1 MNTVKEQVLRV
12 QRYGIFR
19 FCQEENTK
27 RYGKSDELLYFCG
40 WISNIQSAMTKYPIG
55 LQNFQGLRE
64 DGYVYVD
71 KTAFVYQLAQS
82 GKYYFLSRPR
92 RFGKSLFLSTLEA
105 YYLGKK
111 ELFKGLALERLEKDW
126 KIYPVLHLDLNAAKY
141 TEPKALT
148 DIIEWHCRQWE
159 EIYGESFAESNLYD
173 RIKDIIIH
181 AYEKTGQK
189 VVILVDEYDKPLLQA
204 IGNKALQD
212 EYRAMLKSVYGV
224 AKTMDGYIQLA
235 FFTGVTKFS
244 KVSVFSDLN
253 NLEDLTLDY
262 RYAEICG
269 ITEKEIRENLDEE
282 VGKMAEANHMTKEEC
297 YAKLKENYDGYHFN
311 EESVGMYN
319 PFSLINALSKQRFKD
334 YWFETGT
341 PTFLVETLK
350 QNNYELE
357 NMTREEVTADLL
369 GSLDSIDQN
378 PLPLLYQ
385 SGYLTIKDY
394 SPRFNSY
401 VLGFPNG
408 EVERGFTQFLFRYYA
423 PIRMDQSVSFINNF
437 TREVEAGQ
445 PEKFMSRLETM
456 FADQHYQIAGD
467 AELYFHNV
475 VYVVFK
481 MLGFYVDVER
491 HTSDGRM
498 DMLVQTKDY
507 IYIFEFKID
516 KSADEALKQIEEKQ
530 YAKPFETDSRKLYK
544 IGVNFSSATR
554 RIEEWKMIP

>member
-1 MNTVKEQVLRV
+1 
-12 QRYGIFR
+12 
-19 FCQEENTK
+19 
-27 RYGKSDELLYFCG
+27 
-40 WISNIQSAMTKYPIG
+40 MTKYPIG

-71 KTAFVYQLAQS
+71 KTAFVYELAQS

-105 YYLGKK
+105 YYQGKK
-111 ELFKGLALERLEKDW
+111 ELFKGLALEQLEKDW
-126 KIYPVLHLDLNAAKY
+126 KVYPVLHLDLNAAKY
-141 TEPKALT
+141 TDSEALESILNGHFRYFEET
-148 DIIEWHCRQWE
+148 YGTTPSGLSLSERFKVIIR
-159 EIYGESFAESNLYD
+159 
-173 RIKDIIIH
+173 R
-181 AYEKTGQK
+181 AYEQTGQK

-212 EYRAMLKSVYGV
+212 EYRATLKSVYGV
-224 AKTMDGYIQLA
+224 AKTMDGYIQMA

-253 NLEDLTLDY
+253 NLNDISLDE
-262 RYAEICG
+262 RFVEICG
-269 ITEKEIRENLDEE
+269 ITEQEIRAIFDDDVE
-282 VGKMAEANHMTKEEC
+282 KMALKRGIDKETC
-297 YAKLKENYDGYHFN
+297 YCKLKENYDGYHFR
-311 EESVGMYN
+311 EDSVGVYN
-319 PFSLINALSKQRFKD
+319 PFSLLSALQKMEFKD

-369 GSLDSIDQN
+369 GSLDSIDTN

-385 SGYLTIKDY
+385 SGYLTIKNY
-394 SPRFNSY
+394 NPRFMTY
-401 VLGFPNG
+401 QLGFPNG
-408 EVERGFTQFLFRYYA
+408 EVERGFTRFLFRYYA
-423 PIRMDQSVSFINNF
+423 PVRIEQSACFIKNF
-437 TREVEAGQ
+437 VLEIEAGQ
-445 PEKFMSRLETM
+445 PEKFMSRLDSM

-516 KSADEALKQIEEKQ
+516 KSADEALAQIEEKQ
-530 YAKPFETDSRKLYK
+530 YAKPYEMDSRKLYK

-554 RIEEWKMIP
+554 RIEGWKMI

>member
-1 MNTVKEQVLRV
+1 
-12 QRYGIFR
+12 
-19 FCQEENTK
+19 
-27 RYGKSDELLYFCG
+27 
-40 WISNIQSAMTKYPIG
+40 MTKYPIG
-55 LQNFQGLRE
+55 IQNFQSLRE
-64 DGYVYVD
+64 DGYAYVD
-71 KTAFVYQLAQS
+71 KTAFVYELAQS

-105 YYLGKK
+105 YYQGKK
-111 ELFKGLALERLEKDW
+111 ELFKGLTLEQLEKDW
-126 KIYPVLHLDLNAAKY
+126 KVYPVLHLDLNVGKFDTPEALY
-141 TEPKALT
+141 ERLDHYLSSWEKAYSLIPET
-148 DIIEWHCRQWE
+148 SQSPATRFENVISQ
-159 EIYGESFAESNLYD
+159 AYD
-173 RIKDIIIH
+173 
-181 AYEKTGQK
+181 KTGQK

-253 NLEDLTLDY
+253 NLKDISLTQQ
-262 RYAEICG
+262 YAEICG
-269 ITEKEIRENLDEE
+269 ITEKEIRKNFD
-282 VGKMAEANHMTKEEC
+282 VDVTQMAEANQLNKEEC
-297 YAKLKENYDGYHFN
+297 YAKLKENYDGYHFCKK
-311 EESVGMYN
+311 SVGMYN
-319 PFSLINALSKQRFKD
+319 PFSLINALCDKDFND

-350 QNNYELE
+350 RNNYELE

-369 GSLDSIDQN
+369 GSLDAIDTN

-394 SPRFNSY
+394 KPRFDSY
-401 VLGFPNG
+401 ILGFPNG
-408 EVERGFTQFLFRYYA
+408 EVERGFTRFLFRYYA
-423 PIRMDQSVSFINNF
+423 PIRVDQSVSFINNF
-437 TREVEAGQ
+437 TIEVESGQ
-445 PEKFMSRLETM
+445 PEKFMSRLESM
-456 FADQHYQIAGD
+456 FASQDYQLMGD
-467 AELYFHNV
+467 TELYFHNV
-475 VYVVFK
+475 TSLVFK

-530 YAKPFETDSRKLYK
+530 YAKPFESDARKLYK
-544 IGVNFSSATR
+544 IGVNFSSETR
-554 RIEEWKMIP
+554 RIDSWKVI

>member
-1 MNTVKEQVLRV
+1 
-12 QRYGIFR
+12 
-19 FCQEENTK
+19 
-27 RYGKSDELLYFCG
+27 
-40 WISNIQSAMTKYPIG
+40 MTKYPIG
-55 LQNFQGLRE
+55 IQNFQKLRE
-64 DGYVYVD
+64 SGFLYVD
-71 KTAFVYQLAQS
+71 KTAFVYQLVS
-82 GKYYFLSRPR
+82 KEGYYFLSRPR

-126 KIYPVLHLDLNAAKY
+126 KVYPVLHLDLNAEQY
-141 TEPKALT
+141 TAPEGLLSIL
-148 DIIEWHCRQWE
+148 DRHLRQWE
-159 EIYGESFAESNLYD
+159 RIYGKTEGDKTPAD
-173 RIKDIIIH
+173 RFVALIQR
-181 AYEKTGQK
+181 AYEQTGQK

-204 IGNKALQD
+204 IGNKELQD

-224 AKTMDGYIQLA
+224 AKTMDGYLQMA

-269 ITEKEIRENLDEE
+269 ITEKEIRDNLDEE

-423 PIRMDQSVSFINNF
+423 PIRFQ
-437 TREVEAGQ
+437 
-445 PEKFMSRLETM
+445 
-456 FADQHYQIAGD
+456 
-467 AELYFHNV
+467 
-475 VYVVFK
+475 
-481 MLGFYVDVER
+481 
-491 HTSDGRM
+491 
-498 DMLVQTKDY
+498 
-507 IYIFEFKID
+507 
-516 KSADEALKQIEEKQ
+516 
-530 YAKPFETDSRKLYK
+530 
-544 IGVNFSSATR
+544 
-554 RIEEWKMIP
+554 